1 MIHRFFAAVLLPL
14 LLLYAQAAGA
24 AESRYAFT
32 LAPAERFE
40 VGATLVERHGSG
52 GQPMILIP
60 GLASGPWAWQE
71 AVRRFKDSR
80 AVYVLTFPGFDGRPA
95 VPGKGLDAARE
106 SIVSLIE
113 QRKLVHP
120 VLVGH
125 SLGGTLALAVAAMRP
140 ELVGAV
146 VSLDGLPALP
156 GTEELSEM
164 QRSQMVAGMKMRPM
178 VMSPAA
184 FAAQQTDYMSGTG
197 VLDMGRADELAK
209 LAARSDPAAVSQY
222 MMDAFSV
229 DLHDKL
235 ARIGAPVLLLV
246 PYYSGDA
253 GEQQM
258 TEAAK
263 VAYYKAMMGETARLT
278 VLPVAPARHF
288 AMFDAPD
295 AVMGAIARFLSIE

>member
-1 MIHRFFAAVLLPL
+1 MITRFFAVLILAL
-14 LLLYAQAAGA
+14 CAQLTAAA
-24 AESRYAFT
+24 DSRYAFT

-71 AVRRFKDSR
+71 AVRRFMGSR
-80 AVYVLTFPGFDGRPA
+80 AVYVLTLPGFDGRAA

-106 SIVSLIE
+106 SIVALIE
-113 QRKLVHP
+113 ARKLVRP
-120 VLVGH
+120 ALVGH
-125 SLGGTLALAVAAMRP
+125 SLGGTLALAVAASRP

-146 VSLDGLPALP
+146 VSLDGLPVLP
-156 GTEELSEM
+156 GTEEMSEM
-164 QRSQMVAGMKMRPM
+164 QRSQMAAGMKMRPN
-178 VMSPAA
+178 VMSAAA

-209 LAARSDPAAVSQY
+209 LSANSNPGAVSQY

-229 DLHDKL
+229 DLREKL
-235 ARIGAPVLLLV
+235 ARITAPVLVLV
-246 PYYSGDA
+246 PYFRGDA
-253 GEQQM
+253 DEQQM

-263 VAYYKAMMGETARLT
+263 VAYYKAMMGETKRLT

-295 AVMGAIARFLSIE
+295 AVMGAIDSFLNGK